1 MVTADVRPAWSV
13 PLAERSDL
21 TRALW
26 RRHHL
31 PHNLDRALGL
41 LGDSVTRKHA
51 ALMTLAQSA
60 DRAARRAAFDELHRI
75 NAALQAQHADALDA
89 AQREVHRCRRG
100 LANLAVARRRDWPAP
115 LLPDSILQ
123 QLRSEVERTAS

>member
-1 MVTADVRPAWSV
+1 MDAPPPSLGTASPVVGEEQCSGSLQP
-13 PLAERSDL
+13 
-21 TRALW
+21 
-26 RRHHL
+26 HH
-31 PHNLDRALGL
+31 
-41 LGDSVTRKHA
+41 S
-51 ALMTLAQSA
+51 TL
-60 DRAARRAAFDELHRI
+60 AARRAAFDELHRI